1 MAEDLS
7 LAMNWHDIAQCEGQW
22 LKVARNQ
29 DGTVKEPLEFLN
41 PTRKKIH
48 DISGD
53 LRYRFDRKILR
64 EGCYNIILEAAF
76 VFRKKTEQARMQY
89 REKLEAILTNA
100 VPTPIVGGLKKRKRD
115 LPDLG
120 E

>member
-1 MAEDLS
+1 
-7 LAMNWHDIAQCEGQW
+7 MNWHDITQCEGQW
-22 LKVARNQ
+22 LRVAKDEDGNTKV
-29 DGTVKEPLEFLN
+29 PLEFLCM
-41 PTRKKIH
+41 TRKRIH
-48 DISGD
+48 DIDGD
-53 LRYRFDRKILR
+53 LRYRFDHKILS
-64 EGCYNIILEAAF
+64 EGCYNIILEAAI
-76 VFRKKTEQARMQY
+76 VFRKKTEQARLQY

>member
-1 MAEDLS
+1 M
-7 LAMNWHDIAQCEGQW
+7 
-22 LKVARNQ
+22 KVAKNV
-29 DGTVKEPLEFLN
+29 DGTVKEPFEFLN

-53 LRYRFDRKILR
+53 LRYRFDRKIPR
-64 EGCYNIILEAAF
+64 EGCYNIIMEAAL
-76 VFRKKTEQARMQY
+76 VFRKKTEQARLQY
-89 REKLEAILTNA
+89 RDKLEAILTNA
-100 VPTPIVGGLKKRKRD
+100 SPTPIVGGLKKRKRD